1 MCVSVC
7 LCVCLC
13 AYVSVCLSVRLSTSL
28 PMSLPLPLSP
38 WDTRAHTLLCNHTRA
53 NTFQMLCTHLAQVL
67 DEADR
72 MLTLE
77 FENEINAIMANV
89 PKKRTNFLFSA
100 TSSDKVKHLMH
111 TVLKNPVHIKIRHKV
126 KTVDTLHQFCVFVPL
141 KFKTTYLVWFL
152 QKQDLN
158 EASSVIIFAETK
170 RTTMKSV
177 FHHQLP
183 LHLCLRLCVCACVV
197 VFLHP
202 FTFSPHKHKHNHL
215 FCSACCRNRLLLILR
230 KLGLK
235 ATCLHGNMTQEK
247 RIGALTRFKAHK
259 EKCAPL
265 VATPIFPPLFAPT
278 ALPSHCTLHSCS

>member
-1 MCVSVC
+1 
-7 LCVCLC
+7 
-13 AYVSVCLSVRLSTSL
+13 
-28 PMSLPLPLSP
+28 
-38 WDTRAHTLLCNHTRA
+38 
-53 NTFQMLCTHLAQVL
+53 
-67 DEADR
+67 

-202 FTFSPHKHKHNHL
+202 FTFSPPQTQTQPLALLCMLPKQAAADSSQARPQSHMPAWKHDAREADWRPDPLQGPQGKVR
-215 FCSACCRNRLLLILR
+215 SAGCN
-230 KLGLK
+230 
-235 ATCLHGNMTQEK
+235 TNFSP
-247 RIGALTRFKAHK
+247 AL
-259 EKCAPL
+259 CPNS
-265 VATPIFPPLFAPT
+265 VAI
-278 ALPSHCTLHSCS
+278 TLHSAFVLVAHRADPVVLLFLPACLAPVSVCVFVCTIAFRCQCDGVHQRGRAWSGHSQRRACDQLRPPKGV